1 MNEQENDELYTDVSE
16 GGDIRSSL
24 QAHYANEDR
33 WEDFDKRLL
42 QVVAC
47 NVELEL
53 VLPCD
58 GTEVGEH
65 NSGTVLEFLADVK
78 NVNRV
83 V

>member
-33 WEDFDKRLL
+33 LEDFDKRLQ

-47 NVELEL
+47 NVELES
-53 VLPCD
+53 VLSCD
-58 GTEVGEH
+58 GTEVVEH
-65 NSGTVLEFLADVK
+65 NSGTVLQFSVDVK

-83 V
+83 L